1 MARETKEFSAHVP
14 TNEYEEFKAN
24 FPQYGAVNWFIN
36 SSLTEFNRIV
46 RENPTAKQQI
56 VQSIEAM
63 LQLNRLAAEAEP
75 AATTA

>member
-14 TNEYEEFKAN
+14 VDEYEEFKRN

-36 SSLTEFNRIV
+36 STLTEFNRVV
-46 RENPTAKQQI
+46 RENPTAREQI

-63 LQLNRLAAEAEP
+63 LQLNRLASETAP
-75 AATTA
+75 A